1 MQQAAPPAQQQQ
13 AVPDYSYSYSAAD
26 SYGGAA
32 GNGGGYAPAA
42 PTLFDAVTAPQAPA
56 PASASPWQ
64 VHYTAEG
71 RPYYYNTA
79 SGLTQWDS
87 PA

>member
-1 MQQAAPPAQQQQ
+1 MQQQAAPVPQQQ
-13 AVPDYSYSYSAAD
+13 APDYSYGA
-26 SYGGAA
+26 AA
-32 GNGGGYAPAA
+32 GNGGYAAAA
-42 PTLFDAVTAPQAPA
+42 PTLFDAVTAPQAPP

-71 RPYYYNTA
+71 RPYYYNTV
-79 SGLTQWDS
+79 SGLTQWDT